1 MGSSSADHHWL
12 KSADWDSLANG
23 KLQPREL
30 LHRWIERNDARNY
43 VVLGDPAVSIRHNDL
58 QALP

>member
-23 KLQPREL
+23 KLQP
-30 LHRWIERNDARNY
+30 
-43 VVLGDPAVSIRHNDL
+43 
-58 QALP
+58 LPTSTGGGSR